1 MSDLRPLGSEKLQG
15 LDKIKRIIEIS
26 NYNNSEKLNE
36 HKSEYS
42 KVLAD
47 GNMYHI
53 VKEKGGYIIKSSVN
67 ENSIDY
73 REPIQERK
81 YFDSYSQALKRL
93 NIIAKELNDVHGN
106 EQGMS
111 MFTEDKKFFLKQ
123 KKNPSPIE
131 PADDVEN
138 IPPPAPMPEAPSP
151 MDMPPSPPSD
161 MGSEPPMGDP
171 MAMGDEPM
179 PADDMSMD
187 YGDTEPMGD
196 EPMDDGMQPD
206 EDEGGSMPGSFRVIQ
221 KLLGKI
227 TQKMRDMADEDKL
240 TDKNIK
246 YVINTVLSAVDL
258 DKLSQEDKDDII
270 AKFEEE
276 DLEDDDMGIDMGD
289 EMPEEEPIDMG
300 DEMPEEEPTGEMGE
314 GSWPELAS
322 RTATNVAGQMMK
334 KSMGYNPKDIMDG
347 IFAES
352 KVDKILTKYFKK
364 TSSENTF
371 LNEQNLRKEKELVSE
386 LKRLSSTDKQFQV
399 SKRLTE
405 NVKGLKFVGKTNKN
419 NLVFEK
425 NNKQFKVSAE
435 GKING

>member
-15 LDKIKRIIEIS
+15 LEKIKRMIDIANYS
-26 NYNNSEKLNE
+26 NNPSINE

-42 KVLAD
+42 KLLAD

-53 VKEKGGYIIKSSVN
+53 VKEKNGYIIKSSVN

-93 NIIAKELNDVHGN
+93 NIIAKELNENYGN
-106 EQGMS
+106 EDGVS
-111 MFTEDKKFFLKQ
+111 LFSEDKKFFLKQ
-123 KKNPSPIE
+123 KKNSNPVESLPE
-131 PADDVEN
+131 VEN
-138 IPPPAPMPEAPSP
+138 VPPPAPEPMAPMTP
-151 MDMPPSPPSD
+151 A
-161 MGSEPPMGDP
+161 PPMGDTPPIDDP

-179 PADDMSMD
+179 PADDMTMD
-187 YGDTEPMGD
+187 D
-196 EPMDDGMQPD
+196 EMPMDDEPIDAGMEP
-206 EDEGGSMPGSFRVIQ
+206 EGDEGHMPGSFRLVQ
-221 KLLGKI
+221 KLLGKV
-227 TQKMRDMADEDKL
+227 TQKMRDLGDEGKL

-258 DKLSQEDKDDII
+258 SELSQEDKDDII

-276 DLEDDDMGIDMGD
+276 DLEDTDMDSDMGMDD
-289 EMPEEEPIDMG
+289 EEPMDMG

-334 KSMGYNPKDIMDG
+334 KSMGHHPEDIMDG

-364 TSSENTF
+364 KGSENTF

-386 LKRLSSTDKQFQV
+386 LQRLSKSKKQFEV
-399 SKRLTE
+399 GKRLTE
-405 NVKGLKFVGKTNKN
+405 NVKGLKFIGNTNKG
-419 NLVFEK
+419 NLIFEK
-425 NNKQFKVSAE
+425 NNRQFRVSID